1 MDNEKKKEK
10 KRKREK
16 KGTKTYKNYPNYPT
30 EVGGKGR
37 GSALKRANKLSL
49 FD

>member
-16 KGTKTYKNYPNYPT
+16 KGTKTYKNYPNYPM
-30 EVGGKGR
+30 EVGEKDR
-37 GSALKRANKLSL
+37 ESTLKRPNKWSL